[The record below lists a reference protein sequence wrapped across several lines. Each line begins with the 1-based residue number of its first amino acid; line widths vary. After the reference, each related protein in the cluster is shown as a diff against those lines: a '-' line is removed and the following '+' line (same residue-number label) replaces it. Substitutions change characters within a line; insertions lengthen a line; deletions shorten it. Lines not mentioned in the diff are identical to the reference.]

1 MDDSLVAA
9 LSPALSSPKYVRN
22 RVRNLAGRHRHLGS
36 GQLTS
41 DTRFCGLWSCLVR
54 RSQAASG
61 HRNGPGGLQTAVSA
75 DSERS
80 QAGIR
85 RTIEEYSHPL

>member
-9 LSPALSSPKYVRN
+9 LSPALSPPNKD
-22 RVRNLAGRHRHLGS
+22 VRNLAGRHRHLGS

-41 DTRFCGLWSCLVR
+41 DTLARGLWSCLVR
-54 RSQAASG
+54 RYRLASG
-61 HRNGPGGLQTAVSA
+61 HRNSPGGLQTAVSA